1 MVKFLNSEQPKITVM
16 VRQNNPEAVIEEIQ
30 KSISEG
36 AEAFCFLTE
45 SLLPEYK
52 TKEHIK
58 RVIDSMQGRDAY
70 VTNYIRDNSQP
81 ELTDSELAKQL
92 ADMIDCGA
100 KLIDVRGDMFCRTE
114 NEITRDF
121 FAVQKQKEFISE
133 LHKSG
138 AEVIMSTHIFEY
150 KSPETVLEIAK
161 MQQERGADIAKIVTV
176 ANSEKEL
183 SDAFETLILL
193 KKSIDIPF
201 LFLCNGSLCVKH
213 RLMGPLM
220 GNCMYLCVEN
230 SKTEA
235 PQPTIEEAKTLIDK
249 INNRRLTK

>member
-1 MVKFLNSEQPKITVM
+1 MAKFLNSEQAKITVM
-16 VRQNNPEAVIEEIQ
+16 IQQHTPEAAIEEIQ

-58 RVIDSMQGRDAY
+58 RVIKSMQGRDAY
-70 VTNYIRDNSQP
+70 VTNYVRNNSQP
-81 ELTDSELAKQL
+81 DITDRELAKQL
-92 ADMIDCGA
+92 TDMIECGA
-100 KLIDVRGDMFCRTE
+100 KLIDVREDMFCRTE

-150 KSPETVLEIAK
+150 KSPKAVLEIAK

-176 ANSEKEL
+176 VNSEKEL
-183 SDAFETLILL
+183 SDAFETLFFL

-201 LFLCNGSLCVKH
+201 LFLCNGNFCAKH
-213 RLMGPLM
+213 RLMAPLM

-235 PQPTIEEAKTLIDK
+235 PQPTIEEAKILIEK
-249 INNRRLTK
+249 INNRRVTI